1 MFEAMLTKVVRPK
14 DVVWDS
20 PKYLHVKINPEDEK
34 YDTCEILK
42 GADIFLHKQLDL
54 KPSTSKEVY
63 KKAETIWKELKDEQL
78 RKAKDNPDPRA
89 MFYLTKPE
97 VLYLMDDYKNVVD
110 VFDARNEDAI
120 KEFEDQLEKFTLDI
134 TTHEKTDK
142 FFTDGKGG
150 LVKLVFYRHGIDLTK
165 EDYTPVVILEYN
177 NEKSQYKLY
186 TGILIYNTFTFIPNI
201 SIFSDTDTLSDFIK
215 RFDIDEVLKYSEE
228 NAKGLYESYLQFKE
242 NAVEISARELISL
255 LKKVG
260 YKLQLKTD
268 DQLDAIEAIQDSE
281 SNEKIQEF
289 FNTFTLTTGETAYD
303 ILSLSELKK
312 IFRYNKLTLLEVLA
326 ILSKEYL
333 TYDGSKITADV
344 LSSIVFNLYDKQND
358 KRQAESI
365 KNEIEKN

>member
-1 MFEAMLTKVVRPK
+1 MFEAMLTKVTKPA

-20 PKYLHVKINPEDEK
+20 PKYLHIKLASEDDK
-34 YDTCEILK
+34 YDTYEILK

-63 KKAETIWKELKDEQL
+63 KKAELIWKQLKDEQL
-78 RKAKDNPDPRA
+78 KKAKDNPDPRA

-97 VLYLMDDYKNVVD
+97 VLYLTDEYKNVVD
-110 VFDARNEDAI
+110 VFDARNDDAI
-120 KEFEDQLEKFTLDI
+120 KEFEEQLEKFTLDI
-134 TTHEKTDK
+134 TTNEKTDK

-150 LVKLVFYRHGIDLTK
+150 LVKLVFYKHGTDLTK
-165 EDYTPVVILEYN
+165 EDYVPVVILEYN
-177 NEKSQYKLY
+177 NNKSQYKVY
-186 TGILIYNTFTFIPNI
+186 TGILIYDPFVFIPNI
-201 SIFSDTDTLSDFIK
+201 STYSDANTLSDFIK
-215 RFDIDEVLKYSEE
+215 GFNIDEILKYSTE
-228 NAKGLYESYLQFKE
+228 NAEELYKSYTQFKE
-242 NAVEISARELISL
+242 NSVEISARELISL

-268 DQLDAIEAIQDSE
+268 DQLDEIEAIQDSE
-281 SNEKIQEF
+281 SNQKIQEF

-333 TYDGSKITADV
+333 TYDGTKITADV

-365 KNEIEKN
+365 KHEIEKN

>member
-1 MFEAMLTKVVRPK
+1 MFEAMLTKVIRPK

-20 PKYLHVKINPEDEK
+20 PKYLHIKVNSEDEK
-34 YDTCEILK
+34 YDTYEILK

-63 KKAETIWKELKDEQL
+63 KKAELIWKQLKDEQL
-78 RKAKDNPDPRA
+78 KKAKDNPDPRA

-97 VLYLMDDYKNVVD
+97 VLYLVDEYKNVVD

-120 KEFEDQLEKFTLDI
+120 NEFEDQLERFTLDI
-134 TTHEKTDK
+134 TTNEKTDK

-150 LVKLVFYRHGIDLTK
+150 LIKLVFYKHGTDLTK
-165 EDYTPVVILEYN
+165 QDYTPVVILEYN
-177 NEKSQYKLY
+177 NNKSQYKLY
-186 TGILIYNTFTFIPNI
+186 TGILIYSTFTFIPNI
-201 SIFSDTDTLSDFIK
+201 SIFSDTDILSDFIK
-215 RFDIDEVLKYSEE
+215 RFDIDEALKYSEE
-228 NAKGLYESYLQFKE
+228 NAKGLYDSYNQFKE

-268 DQLDAIEAIQDSE
+268 DQLDTIEAIQDSE

-333 TYDGSKITADV
+333 TYDGTKITADV

-365 KNEIEKN
+365 KNEIEQN